1 MSIEITIKQKEILNF
16 IESEVSKR
24 GYPPSVREIC
34 EAVDLKSPSTVH
46 GHLQRLEKKGYIRR
60 DSTKPRAIEV
70 LNDDKDMINNVIDFP
85 KRQVA
90 DIPLIGKVTAGQ
102 PILAIEDYEDTFP
115 VPLEFIENGQYFMLR
130 IDGDSMIEAGIFDR
144 DYVLVKQQSAAKNG
158 DMVVALIDDSAT
170 VKTFYKEAN
179 RFRLQPEN
187 SAMSPI
193 YSDQVNILGLVK
205 GVFRKL

>member
-1 MSIEITIKQKEILNF
+1 MSLELTSKQREILQF
-16 IESEVSKR
+16 IESEVAKR

-34 EAVDLKSPSTVH
+34 EAVELKSTSTVH

-70 LNDDKDMINNVIDFP
+70 LDDDQDQTNNVIEFP

-90 DIPLIGKVTAGQ
+90 DIPLLGKVTAGQ
-102 PILAIEDYEDTFP
+102 PILAVEECEDFFP
-115 VPLEFIENGQYFMLR
+115 VPLDFIENGQYFMLR
-130 IDGDSMIEAGIFDR
+130 IEGDSMIEAGIFDR
-144 DYVLVKQQSAAKNG
+144 DYVLVKQQSNAKNG
-158 DMVVALIDDSAT
+158 DIVVAMIDDSAT
-170 VKTFYKEAN
+170 VKTFYKEAS

-187 SAMSPI
+187 SNMTPI
-193 YSDQVNILGLVK
+193 YADSVNILGQVK

>member
-1 MSIEITIKQKEILNF
+1 MSLELTSKQREILEY

-34 EAVDLKSPSTVH
+34 NAVGLKSTSTVH
-46 GHLQRLEKKGYIRR
+46 GHLGRLENKGYIRR

-70 LNDDKDMINNVIDFP
+70 LDDDRDAVNNVIDFP
-85 KRQVA
+85 KRMVA

-102 PILAIEDYEDTFP
+102 PILAIENYEETFP
-115 VPLEFIENGQYFMLR
+115 VPLEFVDGGQYFMLR
-130 IDGDSMIEAGIFDR
+130 VTGDSMIEAGIFDR
-144 DYVLVKQQSAAKNG
+144 DYVLVKQQSTATNG

-170 VKTFYKEAN
+170 VKTFYKEPH
-179 RFRLQPEN
+179 RIRLQPEN
-187 SAMSPI
+187 SSMSPI
-193 YSDQVNILGLVK
+193 YSDKVSILGLVK